1 MDNLK
6 ETIKGAIKDLYGVD
20 DIAVDFADV
29 PAEIEGDYSTNI
41 AMRLARQAGK
51 APRMIAEEMWHLLH
65 EEPDYAD
72 EILDSYE
79 KLVRDRRIQQVIGHL
94 PEEEGYM
101 TENAVYVIPEWADEI
116 LNDWGDDDDQD
127 DDD

>member
-1 MDNLK
+1 MNIMNDVIAYFLTEEEIQMIKLNQRARRLEPNLS
-6 ETIKGAIKDLYGVD
+6 
-20 DIAVDFADV
+20 DI
-29 PAEIEGDYSTNI
+29 E
-41 AMRLARQAGK
+41 
-51 APRMIAEEMWHLLH
+51 AEEMWHLLH

-79 KLVRDRRIQQVIGHL
+79 KLVRDRRIQRVIGHL